1 LSRTVTAE
9 MIKNRCKSC
18 YGGDEK
24 KAANCKMQHC
34 TLCKYR
40 DAPEAPLKA
49 YKQAGKKKKRFV
61 DV

>member
-1 LSRTVTAE
+1 

-34 TLCKYR
+34 TLWKYR